1 MRLVLL
7 HALPFD
13 SRMWDSNLDEIVE
26 DLVTPSLYTLGNSI
40 EEWAVAVLDQ
50 CGNDE
55 LILVGS
61 SVGGSCAIEMARAS
75 PDQVRG
81 MILVGAKAG
90 VRPDPVMR
98 DAAVRVLE
106 CEGLEAGWL
115 TYWQPLFGRN
125 TDHAVVQ
132 SAHNIAVNQNV
143 SDVVQG
149 VRAFHN
155 RRDHTQFVSNWTRP
169 LFVISGDQ
177 DRTPT
182 PWEAAA
188 SARGLHRE
196 FRLIDCG
203 HYVTLEQPDRFRTIL
218 TRAVQLIRVRPR

>member
-13 SRMWDSNLDEIVE
+13 SRMWDSNLDEIVD
-26 DLVTPSLYTLGNSI
+26 DLVTPSLYPLGNSI
-40 EEWAVAVLDQ
+40 EDWAVAVLDQ

-61 SVGGSCAIEMARAS
+61 SVGGSCAIEMARTS

-81 MILVGAKAG
+81 MILVGANAG

-106 CEGLEAGWL
+106 SEGLEAGWL
-115 TYWQPLFGRN
+115 TYWQPLFSRN
-125 TDHAVVQ
+125 TDHVVVQ

-149 VRAFHN
+149 VRLPQPAGSHPI
-155 RRDHTQFVSNWTRP
+155 RLQ
-169 LFVISGDQ
+169 L
-177 DRTPT
+177 
-182 PWEAAA
+182 EAATLRYQRRSRPHTYTIA
-188 SARGLHRE
+188 SRS
-196 FRLIDCG
+196 
-203 HYVTLEQPDRFRTIL
+203 
-218 TRAVQLIRVRPR
+218 